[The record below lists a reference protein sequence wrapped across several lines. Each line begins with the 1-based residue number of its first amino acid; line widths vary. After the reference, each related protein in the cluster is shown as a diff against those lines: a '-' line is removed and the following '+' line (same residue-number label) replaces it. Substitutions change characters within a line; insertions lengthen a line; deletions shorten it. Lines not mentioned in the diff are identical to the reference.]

1 MLGPAGGGKQIS
13 GLEQGLGTRHGQDMD
28 LHGLEIG
35 VCESGGPR
43 IRVQRHHNKA
53 RGWWGGREIV
63 GQEGGRGC
71 VWIRTA
77 WEEDLWELEG
87 EDLG

>member
-1 MLGPAGGGKQIS
+1 MGPAGGGKQIS
-13 GLEQGLGTRHGQDMD
+13 GLEQGLGTRHCQDRS

-53 RGWWGGREIV
+53 RGWWGRREIV
-63 GQEGGRGC
+63 GLEGGRGC